1 MPNEKQLSNVLREF
15 ARTMLTDFPIQGILD
30 HLVLRIVDVLPITA
44 AGVSLISSNLA
55 PGYVAA
61 SNDAALLYEELQTE
75 LKEGPC
81 LEAYQT
87 GQAVS
92 VPDLRDELR
101 FPRFAEEALAAGM
114 MAVFTFPLHHD
125 DEQLGALD
133 LYRDTPGSM
142 DEAQMEAAQTLADV
156 AAAYLINAQAR
167 ADLRDSSDRSR
178 EKALH
183 DALTGLPNRV
193 LLLER
198 LDHAVLRG
206 RRSNKLA
213 AVLFADLDQFKLVND
228 MYGHAVGDELLIA
241 VAGRLIAVLR
251 PGDTLARMSGDEF
264 VILCE
269 DLDKPAEIE
278 AIAARVVDAIA
289 TPFILSGVRVE
300 VTASVGIAYSG
311 RGDLLSSQLLLDA
324 DTVMYQAKRSGGA
337 HHQVIDLRERHLAS
351 ERINMERQLRG
362 AHRRGELRT
371 EYQPVVETRDGR
383 ITGVEALVRWAHPS
397 GSLVLPAV
405 LVPLAEQS
413 GLITQ
418 IGRWVLERACPD
430 RNRWPATGL
439 DEELTMAV
447 NVSAHQLMSPDFLA
461 AVGTVLRESGTD
473 PRLLTLEMTESVFLQ
488 DSERAQVVL
497 SELKRI
503 GVNLALDDFGTG
515 YSSLNYLKKF
525 PIDIVK
531 IDQGFVADM
540 TNDSAS
546 HAIVSAVIELAHMLG
561 MTVVAEGVETV
572 EQRDQLASLG
582 CDYCQGFYFARP
594 MPAEDLDAL
603 MREPRLGSALHFPA
617 WPGPVQWPAR
627 AKKRI
632 KRPDPYR
639 SVKRPP
645 VERIR

>member
-1 MPNEKQLSNVLREF
+1 MPNEKQLSSVLSEF

-30 HLVLRIVDVLPITA
+30 HLVKRIVDILPITA
-44 AGVSLISSNLA
+44 AGVTLISPNLA
-55 PGYVAA
+55 PRYVAA
-61 SNDAALLYEELQTE
+61 SNDSALRYEELQTE
-75 LKEGPC
+75 LGEGPC

-87 GQAVS
+87 GSAVA

-101 FPRFAEEALAAGM
+101 FPKFTEQALAAGM

-133 LYRDTPGSM
+133 LYRDTAGALN
-142 DEAQMEAAQTLADV
+142 EAQMEAAQTLADV
-156 AAAYLINAQAR
+156 ASAYLINAQAR
-167 ADLRDSSDRSR
+167 ADLRDSSDQSR

-183 DALTGLPNRV
+183 DALTGLPNWV

-241 VAGRLIAVLR
+241 VAGRLCAVLR

-269 DLDKPAEIE
+269 DLEKPAEID

-289 TPFILSGVRVE
+289 RPYVLSGVKVE

-311 RGDLLSSQLLLDA
+311 RGDLLSSQLLQDA
-324 DTVMYQAKRSGGA
+324 DTAMYQAKRNGGA
-337 HHQVIDLRERHLAS
+337 RHQVIDLRERHLAS
-351 ERINMERQLRG
+351 ERTNMERQLRG
-362 AHRRGELRT
+362 ADRRGELRT
-371 EYQPVVETRDGR
+371 EYQPVVATRDGR
-383 ITGVEALVRWAHPS
+383 IMGVEALLRWAHPS
-397 GSLVLPAV
+397 GGLVLPAV
-405 LVPLAEQS
+405 LVPLAEQA

-418 IGRWVLERACPD
+418 IGRWVLEQACPD
-430 RNRWPATGL
+430 RNRWGIPGHN
-439 DEELTMAV
+439 DELTVAV
-447 NVSAHQLMSPDFLA
+447 NVSAYQLMSPDFVA
-461 AVGTVLRESGTD
+461 AVGTVLEDSGTD

-497 SELKRI
+497 SELKKM

-540 TNDSAS
+540 NHDPAS
-546 HAIVSAVIELAHMLG
+546 HAIVSAVIELAHLLD
-561 MTVVAEGVETV
+561 MTVVAEGVETI

-582 CDYCQGFYFARP
+582 CDNCQGFYFARP
-594 MPAEDLDAL
+594 MSADDMDAL
-603 MREPRLGSALHFPA
+603 MQGPRPGGTVHFPA
-617 WPGPVQWPAR
+617 QAGTHAMAV
-627 AKKRI
+627 
-632 KRPDPYR
+632 
-639 SVKRPP
+639 
-645 VERIR
+645 